1 MRSNDSA
8 DVADLESSDHNK
20 ILLSANIVCEF
31 LASDDSPDA
40 TLLAPSTIVGPSNP
54 AASNRTQGSKQ
65 SSKGRSSGRA
75 WQNHAG
81 KVVYNFWPRTE
92 DDEKLMMDDDS
103 DDADAQQMLINLQ
116 EKKDPLEDDACT
128 PERKGNNG
136 ADEKEEAQ
144 ARESERRG
152 IGGTS
157 NDALNKHGKQ
167 KSTQGSDA
175 TAPKTPEQGQVT
187 EQGNT
192 KDAAKAK
199 VSSVAESPELQES
212 FQKGA
217 AKEAGKA
224 AQQSAR
230 VSSRTVTQDGGSKK
244 QCAKEVQAA
253 QASKSRGRGRGSGP
267 LQGPWLT
274 SSCLTQQSYN
284 LQGAS
289 QASICCLVWWALDA
303 SVFQALEICNLY
315 DLSVH
320 QLHTQLHT

>member
-92 DDEKLMMDDDS
+92 DDEKLMMFDEIKDKRKFMDKKKHEIGAAVMS
-103 DDADAQQMLINLQ
+103 LHRSYAQQMLINLQ

-128 PERKGNNG
+128 PEVHEVATVRKGNNG

-217 AKEAGKA
+217 AKEAG
-224 AQQSAR
+224 SA
-230 VSSRTVTQDGGSKK
+230 TI
-244 QCAKEVQAA
+244 CA
-253 QASKSRGRGRGSGP
+253 
-267 LQGPWLT
+267 
-274 SSCLTQQSYN
+274 C
-284 LQGAS
+284 
-289 QASICCLVWWALDA
+289 
-303 SVFQALEICNLY
+303 
-315 DLSVH
+315 
-320 QLHTQLHT
+320 QLAHSHPRWG